1 MAEKIK
7 IVFMGTPEFAVASLD
22 ALVNKHYE
30 IAAVVTSP
38 DKPAGRGLAIHQSAV
53 KRFSS
58 NHHILTLQPESL
70 KDECFIKHLI
80 DINADLFIVVAF
92 RMLPEMVWRL
102 PRLGTFNL
110 HASLLPDYR
119 GAAPVNHV
127 IINGEKE
134 TGLTTFFINNEIDK
148 GSILFREKIQ
158 VGENETAGELHDR
171 LMRTGAELVVK
182 TVEALV
188 KNNYSPVLQETYEHP
203 SEKLHPAPK
212 IHKNDCRINWNS
224 PIKKI
229 FDFIR
234 GLSPY
239 PAAFTEFISPE
250 NGSYHIKIYKAS
262 YQKAE
267 NNQTPGAIITDGEEF
282 LKIAAIDGFIVIED
296 LQLSGKKRMG
306 IKAFLMGFEI
316 DNLWKVLI

>member
-1 MAEKIK
+1 
-7 IVFMGTPEFAVASLD
+7 MGTPEFAVASLD
-22 ALVNKHYE
+22 ALVKNHYE

-38 DKPAGRGLAIHQSAV
+38 DKPAGRGLAMHQPAV
-53 KRFSS
+53 KKFSS
-58 NHHILTLQPESL
+58 EHHILTLQPENL
-70 KDECFIKHLI
+70 KDERFIKHLNK
-80 DINADLFIVVAF
+80 INADLFIVIAF

-102 PRLGTFNL
+102 PRMGTFNL

-119 GAAPVNHV
+119 GAAPINHV

-134 TGLTTFFINNEIDK
+134 TGLTTFFINNEMDK
-148 GSILFREKIQ
+148 GSILFREMVPI
-158 VGENETAGELHDR
+158 GENETAGELHDR
-171 LMRTGAELVVK
+171 LMGTGAELVVK
-182 TVEALV
+182 TVEALI
-188 KNNYSPVLQETYEHP
+188 KNNYTPVIQEMFYHP

-224 PIKKI
+224 PVKKI

-239 PAAFTEFISPE
+239 PASFTEFISPE
-250 NGSYHIKIYKAS
+250 NGSYHIKIFRAS
-262 YQKAE
+262 FQKSE
-267 NNQTPGAIITDGEEF
+267 NNRLIPGAINTDSKEF
-282 LKIAAIDGFIVIED
+282 LKIAAIDGYIIIED

-306 IKAFLMGFEI
+306 IKAFLMGFDI